1 MSDEEKKDDK
11 KNDDL
16 DQRIYREDERLREIQ
31 ENPDRRMT
39 RAEWEQEESQAR
51 QAAHKKHEKVK
62 HDREVQLEADRKKR
76 REQRDWKKVFLW
88 VGGGLLVLLLIFFVG
103 YIPRHE
109 REKKA
114 KALAKQREQEQ
125 PEVQVIQVKR
135 TNAPGELTVPGT
147 TASLTEAYL
156 YARANG
162 YLRQRFVDIGDHV
175 KKGQLLALIDAP
187 DLDQQVDQ
195 AREQLRQAEAQ
206 LDQQKAQLNLNRVTW
221 ERWRTLVAKGVFSRQ
236 DGDQREADYQAQLAV
251 VASAERN
258 VESFRANLRRVIA
271 LQSYERITAPFDG
284 VVTQRNA
291 DVGALVGASGAAS
304 TAPMQSSQA
313 PTGGSANVGSTNT
326 NGTSGTPNQAS
337 TPSTGEAQG
346 GPIFA
351 VAQYDKLRILVS
363 VPEGYASDIHA
374 GMPARIF
381 IQERP
386 GKPILGTVTRAANAI
401 DQNTRTMLAEV
412 DVDNKDGGLYP
423 GMYSI
428 VSFVQ
433 VRGVSP
439 LVVPGDAVVVRQDR
453 TSVAIV
459 RDQKIQIVPVEIGR
473 DYGPSVEILSGLNE
487 GDLVVNTVTDSVR
500 ENVKVRTRPDQSQE
514 QEAAGAGGGAQI
526 NQAPNS
532 GPDQYGDQSIVN
544 SPSESTN
551 QKGKPGQSKQ
561 GGSDQNKQGG
571 SEQKSG
577 GKQGGKQKEQQQK
590 EQKKEDKKGSG
601 E

>member
-1 MSDEEKKDDK
+1 MSDQED

-16 DQRIYREDERLREIQ
+16 DQRIYPEDERLREIQ
-31 ENPDRRMT
+31 EHPDRRMT
-39 RAEWEQEESQAR
+39 RAEWEEEESRAR

-62 HDREVQLEADRKKR
+62 HDREVQQEADKKKR

-103 YIPRHE
+103 YLPRHA

-114 KALAKQREQEQ
+114 KALAKQRDQEQ
-125 PEVQVIQVKR
+125 PEVDVVQVKR
-135 TNAPGELTVPGT
+135 TQAPGELTVPGT
-147 TASLTEAYL
+147 TASLTDAFL

-162 YLRQRFVDIGDHV
+162 YLSKRFVDIGDHV

-206 LDQQKAQLNLNRVTW
+206 LVQQNAQLDLNRVTW

-236 DGDQREADYQAQLAV
+236 DGDQREADYKAQLAV

-258 VESFRANLRRVIA
+258 VESYRANLRRVIA

-304 TAPMQSSQA
+304 TAPNQSSQT
-313 PTGGSANVGSTNT
+313 PTGGSANVGNTNT
-326 NGTSGTPNQAS
+326 SGSSGTPNQSS

-351 VAQYDKLRILVS
+351 IAQIDKLRILVS

-374 GMPARIF
+374 GMAARVF
-381 IQERP
+381 VQERP
-386 GKPILGTVTRAANAI
+386 GKPILGTVARAANAI
-401 DQNTRTMLAEV
+401 DQNTRTMLTEV
-412 DVDNKDGGLYP
+412 DVDNRDGGLYP
-423 GMYSI
+423 GMYSV
-428 VSFVQ
+428 VSFIQ
-433 VRGVSP
+433 ARGVSP
-439 LVVPGDAVVVRQDR
+439 LVIPGDAVVLRHDQ

-473 DYGPSVEILSGLNE
+473 DYGPSVEIVSGLNE
-487 GDLVVNTVTDSVR
+487 GDWVVPTVTDSVR
-500 ENVKVRTRPDQSQE
+500 EGIKVRTRQNRQEGKDATSQGGDQTKRSPD
-514 QEAAGAGGGAQI
+514 
-526 NQAPNS
+526 S
-532 GPDQYGDQSIVN
+532 GPNQYGDQSIVN
-544 SPSESTN
+544 SPGESTN
-551 QKGKPGQSKQ
+551 QKGKQGQSKQ
-561 GGSDQNKQGG
+561 GQSGGSDQN
-571 SEQKSG
+571 SG
-577 GKQGGKQKEQQQK
+577 GKGDQQKGKQQK
-590 EQKKEDKKGSG
+590 EQKKEEKKGSG
-601 E
+601 Q